1 MAVRDPSLDS
11 GLVEGPGRP
20 ASDDAGPAPAD
31 TSRTIEYVAL
41 AVYIL
46 VLVWIVLLKLHTDD
60 FGDLVGRRSLN
71 LVPFG
76 GTASGGLGSS
86 ELAVNVLVFI
96 PLGVLVYLAA
106 RERNLARVFLPIVGL
121 SLTFEIVQYI
131 FGIGASDITDIITNS
146 AGGLIGI
153 GIAWLGLRLLGDR
166 GQRWLLISLAVA
178 LVTLATGFFLWLQ
191 ATGIR
196 FRL

>member
-1 MAVRDPSLDS
+1 MAVRDPFLDS
-11 GLVEGPGRP
+11 GLVEGPDRP
-20 ASDDAGPAPAD
+20 VADDDGSTSAD
-31 TSRTIEYVAL
+31 TGRTFEYVAL
-41 AVYIL
+41 GIYVL
-46 VLVWIVLLKLHTDD
+46 VLVWIVLLKIHTDD

-76 GTASGGLGSS
+76 GTAAGGLGSS

-106 RERNLARVFLPIVGL
+106 TKRTAAGVFLPIVGL

-131 FGIGASDITDIITNS
+131 FGIGASDITDVITNS
-146 AGGLIGI
+146 VGGLIGI

-178 LVTLATGFFLWLQ
+178 LVTLALGFFIWLQ